1 MSRLTRNRSRGE
13 VPQKGTSRMGD
24 SRGRA
29 GALGSAG
36 FTLVE
41 LLIAAL
47 IASILMGAVYQ
58 VLVTNQRVSIVQRE
72 QLLGHHTVR
81 SGIGILAQELRE
93 VSAGGGDLQ
102 VIASDRVSFRALR
115 AFGVV
120 CAIGEDGQ
128 PSLRTMTAG
137 RPFTEGEVLYV
148 FADDDPETAQ
158 DDVWFSV
165 PASNVSSGYTC
176 GADSQPAQ
184 RIMVPGLS
192 SAQRNRIRPGA
203 PVRSWELVEYGVQVV
218 SGEPYLVRVQGG
230 ETSRLVGPL
239 SSDDGLEFV
248 YLDENGNETAAAAQ
262 VATVRVTLRTDSDAR
277 TAEGRTIDDE
287 LTVVVALR
295 N

>member
-1 MSRLTRNRSRGE
+1 
-13 VPQKGTSRMGD
+13 MGD
-24 SRGRA
+24 GRGRA

-36 FTLVE
+36 FTIVE

-81 SGIGILAQELRE
+81 SGIDILAQELRE

-102 VIASDRVSFRALR
+102 VIESDRVSFRALR

-128 PSLRTMTAG
+128 PSLRVMTQG
-137 RPFTEGEVLYV
+137 RPFVEDEVLYV
-148 FADDDPETAQ
+148 FADDNPETAQ
-158 DDVWFSV
+158 DDAWFSV
-165 PASNVSSGYTC
+165 PASSVNSGYSC
-176 GADSQPAQ
+176 GADNQPAQ

-203 PVRSWELVEYGVQVV
+203 PVRSWELVEYRVQVE
-218 SGEPYLVRVQGG
+218 SGEPYLVQQVEGRDPF
-230 ETSRLVGPL
+230 RLVGPL
-239 SSDDGLEFV
+239 ASDGGLEFT
-248 YLDENGNETAAAAQ
+248 YFDENGNETAAAAQ
-262 VATVRVTLRTDSDAR
+262 VATVQVTLRTDSDAR
-277 TAEGRTIDDE
+277 TGDGRTIDDE

>member
-1 MSRLTRNRSRGE
+1 MSNTSRGE
-13 VPQKGTSRMGD
+13 VPLKATPREGGGK
-24 SRGRA
+24 GRA
-29 GALGSAG
+29 GVLGSAG
-36 FTLVE
+36 FTIVE

-102 VIASDRVSFRALR
+102 VIESGRVSFRALR
-115 AFGVV
+115 AFGVA

-128 PSLRTMTAG
+128 PSLRVMTQG

-165 PASNVSSGYTC
+165 PASNVSSGFSC
-176 GADSQPAQ
+176 GADNQPAQ

-203 PVRSWELVEYGVQVV
+203 PVRSWELVEYGIQVV

-248 YLDENGNETAAAAQ
+248 YLDENGNETASAAQ